1 MLPQAGFVYRT
12 QERRAAGWPC
22 GPVEIRPAGGADAE
36 AIRSFITGLS
46 QRTQYRRFFAG
57 VSPPGSAL
65 LRGLCG
71 AGNGA
76 DILVAARGGLIVGH
90 AMAADG
96 AAADGM
102 RTVDVGLV
110 VADGSQRR
118 GIGSAL
124 MRALLAR
131 AIGRGA
137 SVIVM
142 DVQPGN
148 SVVLAMIARHWPSA
162 RYESTADSVAVRACL
177 AVPARVL
184 APSPVP
190 AEGRSR

>member
-1 MLPQAGFVYRT
+1 MLPQPGFVSRT
-12 QERRAAGWPC
+12 QECRTAGRPC
-22 GPVEIRPAGGADAE
+22 GPVQIRPAGAADSE
-36 AIRSFITGLS
+36 AIRSFIAGLS
-46 QRTQYRRFFAG
+46 QRTKHRRFFAG
-57 VSPPGSAL
+57 VSPPGPAL

-96 AAADGM
+96 VAADGT

-118 GIGSAL
+118 GVGSAL
-124 MRALLAR
+124 MRTLLAR
-131 AIGRGA
+131 ARGRGA
-137 SVIVM
+137 SAIVM

-148 SVVLAMIARHWPSA
+148 SDVLAMIARHWPSA

-177 AVPARVL
+177 AAPARVL

-190 AEGRSR
+190 

>member
-1 MLPQAGFVYRT
+1 MQQAGFVSRT
-12 QERRAAGWPC
+12 QECRAAGWAC

-46 QRTQYRRFFAG
+46 QRTQYRRFLAG
-57 VSPPGSAL
+57 VSPPGAAL

-71 AGNGA
+71 TGNGA

-96 AAADGM
+96 VAADGT

-118 GIGSAL
+118 GVGSAL
-124 MRALLAR
+124 MRILLAR
-131 AIGRGA
+131 ARGRKA
-137 SVIVM
+137 SAIM
-142 DVQPGN
+142 MNVQP
-148 SVVLAMIARHWPSA
+148 AIRTCWP
-162 RYESTADSVAVRACL
+162 
-177 AVPARVL
+177 
-184 APSPVP
+184 
-190 AEGRSR
+190 